1 MGITDIILT
10 LARRMAI
17 TALTGFPAACSS
29 VRAPGMADM
38 VTTGA
43 DIAGIG
49 MIADV
54 ASTDVGD
61 SAATLGEASDEKVSA
76 AMTFAAGAAKVASE
90 AANPT
95 AEASAVKATV
105 GAVST
110 VVVAAA
116 STEAAARMAEDTAK
130 IFSK

>member
-38 VTTGA
+38 VTMGGDSEGVGT
-43 DIAGIG
+43 
-49 MIADV
+49 IADV
-54 ASTDVGD
+54 DSTDVGD

-76 AMTFAAGAAKVASE
+76 AMTFAAGAAEVASE

-95 AEASAVKATV
+95 VEASAVKATV

-130 IFSK
+130 IFSE